1 MTQAEQLAQRFD
13 VAVIG
18 GGAAGLSAAVVLGR
32 ARRSVVVIDAGSP
45 RNAPASGV
53 HGFLSLDGISP
64 MELVETG
71 RKEVEHYG
79 GLVVHG
85 EAQSVRRTADG
96 FEVAFDEGR
105 VVSARRLL
113 VTTGLVDELPDVSGV
128 RQRWGRDVV
137 HCPYCHGWEIRD
149 QAVGVLGTGPGAMHQ
164 TLLFRRLT
172 SDLVLFT
179 HTAPALTEE
188 QAEQLAASGVRVVTG
203 IVDSV
208 EVADDR
214 ITGVRLSDGTVIPR
228 QAVVVAPQFVA
239 SSQVLATLGLR
250 PTPHPS
256 GHGAFIAADPTGLT
270 EVPGVW
276 VAGNVT
282 NLMAQVV
289 TAAAEGVSAAA
300 AINADLITEDTQR
313 AVTAYRRATPDH
325 IITSG
330 HISTDGGR
338 THTDDHVTTS
348 EIAGL
353 VSAGGDA
360 THMGNHAATSE
371 IVGGDAT
378 HAADHDHADV
388 SVHFTQEFWDE
399 RYSSS
404 DRIWSGNA
412 NPHLVAVAAD
422 LVPATALDVGSGEG
436 ADAIWL
442 ASQGWRV
449 TGVDV
454 SRVALDR
461 AAEQAAEAGAEIAG
475 RITWQQ
481 ADVLS
486 WDPAPLRFDLVSAQ
500 FMHLPRPELESLHRR
515 LAAAVR
521 PGGTLLIVGHHPSDL
536 ETSMGRH
543 PHLDL
548 MFTAD
553 QIAATL
559 DPDDW
564 HIVTAAAPERQAV
577 DPNGHIRDAVLRA
590 VRRH

>member
-1 MTQAEQLAQRFD
+1 MTQAEQLGQRFD

-32 ARRSVVVIDAGSP
+32 ARRSVVVIDAGAP

-64 MELVETG
+64 AELIETG

-85 EAQSVRRTADG
+85 EAQSARRTADG
-96 FEVAFDEGR
+96 FEVVFDESR

-113 VTTGLVDELPDVSGV
+113 VTTGLVDELPDIRGV

-149 QAVGVLGTGPGAMHQ
+149 QAVGVLGTGAAAMHQ
-164 TLLFRRLT
+164 TLLFRQLT

-203 IVDSV
+203 LVDSV

-214 ITGVRLSDGTVIPR
+214 ITGVRLSDGTFVAR

-239 SSQVLATLGLR
+239 SSQVLATLGLHA
-250 PTPHPS
+250 TPHPS
-256 GHGAFIAADPTGLT
+256 GHGVFVAADPTGLT

-300 AINADLITEDTQR
+300 AINADLITEDTQH
-313 AVTAYRRATPDH
+313 AVTAYRT
-325 IITSG
+325 
-330 HISTDGGR
+330 
-338 THTDDHVTTS
+338 
-348 EIAGL
+348 
-353 VSAGGDA
+353 
-360 THMGNHAATSE
+360 MHA
-371 IVGGDAT
+371 VG
-378 HAADHDHADV
+378 HDHPDV
-388 SVHFTQEFWDE
+388 SVMFTQEFWDE

-412 NPHLVAVAAD
+412 NPHLVAVATD
-422 LVPATALDVGSGEG
+422 LAPATALDVGSGEG

-442 ASQGWRV
+442 AAQGWRV

-461 AAEQAAEAGAEIAG
+461 AAKQAAEAGAEIAG

-481 ADVLS
+481 ADVLA

-521 PGGTLLIVGHHPSDL
+521 PGGTLLIVGHDL
-536 ETSMGRH
+536 ETSIGRH
-543 PHLDL
+543 HFPDL
-548 MFTAD
+548 LFTAD
-553 QIAATL
+553 QVAATL

-564 HIVTAAAPERQAV
+564 HIVTATPERQVV
-577 DPNGHIRDAVLRA
+577 DPDGQSITIRDAVLRA

>member
-32 ARRSVVVIDAGSP
+32 ARRSVIVIDTGSP

-64 MELVETG
+64 AELIETG

-85 EAQSVRRTADG
+85 EAQSARRTADG
-96 FEVAFDEGR
+96 FEVAVDEGR

-149 QAVGVLGTGPGAMHQ
+149 QAVGVLGTGGAAVHQ
-164 TLLFRRLT
+164 TLLFRQWT

-179 HTAPALTEE
+179 HTAPPLTEE
-188 QAEQLAASGVRVVTG
+188 QAEQLTASGVRVVTG

-214 ITGVRLSDGTVIPR
+214 ITGVRLSDGTVIAR

-300 AINADLITEDTQR
+300 AINADLITEDTRR
-313 AVTAYRRATPDH
+313 AVTAYRR
-325 IITSG
+325 
-330 HISTDGGR
+330 
-338 THTDDHVTTS
+338 THLHTGNHATTS
-348 EIAGL
+348 ERADHMSTDSGEI
-353 VSAGGDA
+353 AGGDA
-360 THMGNHAATSE
+360 TH
-371 IVGGDAT
+371 
-378 HAADHDHADV
+378 ADHPDV
-388 SVHFTQEFWDE
+388 TVMFTQEFWDE
-399 RYSSS
+399 RYSTS

-412 NPHLVAVAAD
+412 NPHLVATATD

-461 AAEQAAEAGAEIAG
+461 ADKQAAEAGAEIGG

-486 WDPAPLRFDLVSAQ
+486 WDPAPLQFDLVSAQ
-500 FMHLPRPELESLHRR
+500 FMHLPRPELEALHRR

-521 PGGTLLIVGHHPSDL
+521 PGGTLLIVGHDR
-536 ETSMGRH
+536 ETSIGRH
-543 PHLDL
+543 HFPDL
-548 MFTAD
+548 LFTAD

-564 HIVTAAAPERQAV
+564 HIVAATPERQTV
-577 DPNGHIRDAVLRA
+577 DPDGQSITVRDAVLRA